1 MNKSRKK
8 IICDATEY
16 FEPFKKQWYSNR
28 GIPYRSG
35 YLFHGPSGTGKR
47 SLSLAMAGFFGMRIY
62 IINLSNTSTTE
73 DDLVFLFA
81 SLLEQRFVL
90 LKDVDYA
97 GHTRARD
104 LHANVPPSRD
114 TT

>member
-1 MNKSRKK
+1 
-8 IICDATEY
+8 
-16 FEPFKKQWYSNR
+16 
-28 GIPYRSG
+28 
-35 YLFHGPSGTGKR
+35 
-47 SLSLAMAGFFGMRIY
+47 MAGFFGMRIY
-62 IINLSNTSTTE
+62 MVNLNNTSTTE

-81 SLLEQRFVL
+81 SLLEQCFVL

-114 TT
+114 TACHSRSQPRISYFHPGAYSLVGLSKCA